1 MPVQFTSPLKKCL
14 SNLLPTTRKCVEMV
28 AMSPLL
34 KGLACHLLVAG
45 SETDAIVESVD
56 WAKARLEQAGFNP
69 EARIEAGE
77 AETVIANQVARLD
90 IDLLVM
96 GAYGH
101 SRIRQLIVGST
112 TTALLQSCTIPVLLL
127 R

>member
-1 MPVQFTSPLKKCL
+1 MASMPDFADAESGSRPANRTEANPNPEANPERRDRRRFIGPNLPRAISSRNACPIYFTSQEECFKKCL

-56 WAKARLEQAGFNP
+56 WAK
-69 EARIEAGE
+69 
-77 AETVIANQVARLD
+77 
-90 IDLLVM
+90 
-96 GAYGH
+96 
-101 SRIRQLIVGST
+101 
-112 TTALLQSCTIPVLLL
+112 
-127 R
+127 